1 MIALLGVTLRNRG
14 DFEEQAFCFVIGS
27 WNLSRRNVLI
37 NAMYPTSLSSITSRG
52 DEKTTKDHLK
62 LYLQTFFD
70 SKIIIIFGY
79 IEKKTKTKINH
90 QRRKNETGQ
99 K

>member
-1 MIALLGVTLRNRG
+1 MLGVTLRNRG

-79 IEKKTKTKINH
+79 KEKKQRQKLTTKGEKTK
-90 QRRKNETGQ
+90 QVKNE
-99 K
+99 

>member
-1 MIALLGVTLRNRG
+1 MKRPQRI
-14 DFEEQAFCFVIGS
+14 I
-27 WNLSRRNVLI
+27 
-37 NAMYPTSLSSITSRG
+37 
-52 DEKTTKDHLK
+52 LK

-99 K
+99 KWIDDQHSNIAEIGIDHTHVKRIAKITTSVSCRDPA

>member
-1 MIALLGVTLRNRG
+1 MKRPQRI
-14 DFEEQAFCFVIGS
+14 I
-27 WNLSRRNVLI
+27 
-37 NAMYPTSLSSITSRG
+37 
-52 DEKTTKDHLK
+52 LK

-79 IEKKTKTKINH
+79 KEKKTKTKINH

-99 K
+99 KWINDQHLNIAEIGTDHTHVKRIAKITTSVSCRDPA